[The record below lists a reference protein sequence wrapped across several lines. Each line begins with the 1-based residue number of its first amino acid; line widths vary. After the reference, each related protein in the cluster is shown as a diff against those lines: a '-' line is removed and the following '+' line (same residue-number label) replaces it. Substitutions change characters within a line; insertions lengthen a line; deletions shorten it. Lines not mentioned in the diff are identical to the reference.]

1 MPFKYNQTK
10 CNAVKFNNVNLSVIK
25 YNGTNVFKS
34 GTVKFTYTLT
44 SQDANLNQ
52 YASRFYARIKN
63 VRTGE
68 TKTVG
73 GSIGTTSVSIS
84 ALDGD
89 KIHLESFGYYE
100 GGALRAVSPLQKGT
114 DEDGT
119 YFNYPLNDADIQFT
133 ANLNIRGYYD
143 PDRRIWVPYEAVNG
157 TVTANYYVNILD
169 DYD

>member
-1 MPFKYNQTK
+1 MPLKFNQTK
-10 CNAVKFNNVNLSVIK
+10 CNSVKFNNTTLSVIK
-25 YNGTNVFKS
+25 YNGNNVFKS
-34 GTVKFTYTLT
+34 GNVKFTYTLT

-52 YASRFYARIKN
+52 YASWFYARIKN

-84 ALDGD
+84 AIDGD
-89 KIHLESFGYYE
+89 KIRLEAFGYYE
-100 GGALRAVSPLQKGT
+100 GGSLRAVSPLQKGT

-133 ANLNIRGYYD
+133 AALNLRGYYD
-143 PDRRIWVPYEAVNG
+143 PDRRIWVLYEAISG
-157 TVTANYYVNILD
+157 TITANYYVNILD
-169 DYD
+169 DYE

>member
-1 MPFKYNQTK
+1 MPLKFNQTK
-10 CNAVKFNNVNLSVIK
+10 CNSVKFNNTTLSVIK
-25 YNGTNVFKS
+25 YNGNNVFRS
-34 GTVKFTYTLT
+34 GNVKFTYTLT
-44 SQDANLNQ
+44 SQNENLNQ
-52 YASRFYARIKN
+52 YASNFYARIKN

-89 KIHLESFGYYE
+89 KIRLEAFGYYE
-100 GGALRAVSPLQKGT
+100 GGSLRAVSPLQNGT

-133 ANLNIRGYYD
+133 AALNMRGYYD
-143 PDRRIWVPYEAVNG
+143 PDRRIWVLNEAITG
-157 TVTANYYVNILD
+157 TITANYYVNILD
-169 DYD
+169 DYE

>member
-1 MPFKYNQTK
+1 MPLKFNQTK
-10 CNAVKFNNVNLSVIK
+10 CNSVKFNNTTLSVIK
-25 YNGTNVFKS
+25 YNGNNVFKS
-34 GTVKFTYTLT
+34 GNVKFTYTLT
-44 SQDANLNQ
+44 SQNENLNQ
-52 YASRFYARIKN
+52 YASNFYARIKN

-89 KIHLESFGYYE
+89 KIRLEAFGYYE
-100 GGALRAVSPLQKGT
+100 GGSLRAVSPLQNGT

-133 ANLNIRGYYD
+133 AALNMRGYYD
-143 PDRRIWVPYEAVNG
+143 PDRRIWVLNEAITG
-157 TVTANYYVNILD
+157 TITANYYVNILD
-169 DYD
+169 DYE

>member
-1 MPFKYNQTK
+1 MPLKFNQTK
-10 CNAVKFNNVNLSVIK
+10 CNAVKFNNTTLSVIK
-25 YNGTNVFKS
+25 YNGNNVFKS
-34 GTVKFTYTLT
+34 GNVKFTYTLT

-52 YASRFYARIKN
+52 YASWFYARIKN

-89 KIHLESFGYYE
+89 KIRLEAFGYYE
-100 GGALRAVSPLQKGT
+100 GGSLRAVSPLQKGT

-133 ANLNIRGYYD
+133 AALNLRGYYD
-143 PDRRIWVPYEAVNG
+143 PDRRIWVLNEAITG
-157 TVTANYYVNILD
+157 TITANYYVNILD
-169 DYD
+169 DYE

>member
-1 MPFKYNQTK
+1 MPLKFNQTK
-10 CNAVKFNNVNLSVIK
+10 CNSVKFNNTTLSVIK
-25 YNGTNVFKS
+25 YNGNNVFKS
-34 GTVKFTYTLT
+34 GNVKFTYTLT

-52 YASRFYARIKN
+52 YASWFYARIKN

-133 ANLNIRGYYD
+133 AALNLRGYYD
-143 PDRRIWVPYEAVNG
+143 PDRRIWVLNEAITG

-169 DYD
+169 DYE

>member
-1 MPFKYNQTK
+1 MPLKFNQTK
-10 CNAVKFNNVNLSVIK
+10 CNSVKFNNTTLSVIK
-25 YNGTNVFKS
+25 YNGNNVFKS
-34 GTVKFTYTLT
+34 GNVKFTYTLT
-44 SQDANLNQ
+44 SQNENLNQ
-52 YASRFYARIKN
+52 YASNFYARIKN

-89 KIHLESFGYYE
+89 KIRLEAFGYYE
-100 GGALRAVSPLQKGT
+100 GGSLRAVSPLQKGT

-133 ANLNIRGYYD
+133 AALNLRGYYD
-143 PDRRIWVPYEAVNG
+143 PDRRIWVLNEAITG
-157 TVTANYYVNILD
+157 TITANYYVNILD
-169 DYD
+169 DYE

>member
-1 MPFKYNQTK
+1 MPLKFNQTK
-10 CNAVKFNNVNLSVIK
+10 CNAVKFNNTTLSVIK
-25 YNGTNVFKS
+25 YNGNNVFKS
-34 GTVKFTYTLT
+34 GNVKFTYTLT
-44 SQDANLNQ
+44 SQNENLNQ
-52 YASRFYARIKN
+52 YASNFYARIKN

-89 KIHLESFGYYE
+89 KIRLEAFGYYE
-100 GGALRAVSPLQKGT
+100 GGSLRAVSPLQNGT

-133 ANLNIRGYYD
+133 AALNMRGYYD
-143 PDRRIWVPYEAVNG
+143 PDRRIWVLNEAITG
-157 TVTANYYVNILD
+157 TITANYYVNILD
-169 DYD
+169 DYE